1 MQGAFTPTPSTTSV
15 HVIEIIFL
23 GFKVN
28 FRNKHMLDVI
38 FNQYIVLG
46 LLFKM
51 SFKIEETLLTLL
63 IQNVLTLYTLKMTQ
77 KLEIHVYEGVVRI

>member
-1 MQGAFTPTPSTTSV
+1 MQGALTPTPSTTSV

-28 FRNKHMLDVI
+28 FRIKHMLDVI
-38 FNQYIVLG
+38 FNQCIVLG

-63 IQNVLTLYTLKMTQ
+63 IQNVLTLYTLKMTH

>member
-1 MQGAFTPTPSTTSV
+1 MQGALTPTPSPTSV

-28 FRNKHMLDVI
+28 FRNKHMLDII
-38 FNQYIVLG
+38 FIVLG

-77 KLEIHVYEGVVRI
+77 KLEIHVHEGDVRI

>member
-1 MQGAFTPTPSTTSV
+1 MQGALTPTPSTTSV
-15 HVIEIIFL
+15 HVIFL

-28 FRNKHMLDVI
+28 FRNKHMLDII

-63 IQNVLTLYTLKMTQ
+63 IQNVLTLYTLKMTH

>member
-1 MQGAFTPTPSTTSV
+1 MQGALTPAPSTTSV
-15 HVIEIIFL
+15 HVIIFL

-28 FRNKHMLDVI
+28 VRNKHMLDII
-38 FNQYIVLG
+38 FKQYIVLG

>member
-1 MQGAFTPTPSTTSV
+1 MQGALTPTPSTTRV
-15 HVIEIIFL
+15 HVIEIMFL

-28 FRNKHMLDVI
+28 FRNKYMLDVI
-38 FNQYIVLG
+38 FNQYKVLG

>member
-1 MQGAFTPTPSTTSV
+1 M
-15 HVIEIIFL
+15 
-23 GFKVN
+23 
-28 FRNKHMLDVI
+28 
-38 FNQYIVLG
+38 YIVLG

>member
-1 MQGAFTPTPSTTSV
+1 MQGALTPTPSTTCV

-77 KLEIHVYEGVVRI
+77 KLEIQVYEGVVRI

>member
-1 MQGAFTPTPSTTSV
+1 MQGALTPYPSTTRV
-15 HVIEIIFL
+15 HVIEIMFL
-23 GFKVN
+23 GLKVN
-28 FRNKHMLDVI
+28 VRNKHMLDII

-77 KLEIHVYEGVVRI
+77 NLEIHVHEGVVRI

>member
-1 MQGAFTPTPSTTSV
+1 MQGALTPTPSTRSV

-28 FRNKHMLDVI
+28 FRNKYMLDVI